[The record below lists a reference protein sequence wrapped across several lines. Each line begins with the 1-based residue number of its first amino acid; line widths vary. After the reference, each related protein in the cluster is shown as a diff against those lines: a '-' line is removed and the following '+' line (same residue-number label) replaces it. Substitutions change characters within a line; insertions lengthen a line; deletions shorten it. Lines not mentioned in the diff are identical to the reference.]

1 MVYIKLV
8 IFISYGFV
16 LIYDDT
22 LKLFLNSHS
31 MLLQYPSFNNLV
43 IQSELTENKYQL
55 NKKQIHPSTRVIKL

>member
-55 NKKQIHPSTRVIKL
+55 NNKQIHPSTRVIKL

>member
-22 LKLFLNSHS
+22 LKLFFEF
-31 MLLQYPSFNNLV
+31 SFSV
-43 IQSELTENKYQL
+43 ITISF
-55 NKKQIHPSTRVIKL
+55 I